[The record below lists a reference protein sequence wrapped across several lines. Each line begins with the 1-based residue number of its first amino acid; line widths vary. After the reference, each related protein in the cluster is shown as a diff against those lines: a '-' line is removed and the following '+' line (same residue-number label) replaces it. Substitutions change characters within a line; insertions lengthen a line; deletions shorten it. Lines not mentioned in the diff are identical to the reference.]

1 MFVAFV
7 AMCVTANAQ
16 KWAYESNYTEGIA
29 CVKDAN
35 GKWGHINE
43 QGKLVGQMWRNVKYF
58 QDGLAPKVVIPC
70 QYYSVDWFGEGLAAV
85 SKSVDNWLKYG
96 FIDKTGKEVIPFK
109 YRTAYSF
116 SEGLA
121 PVSEDD
127 KTFGYIDK
135 SEKVVIPFK
144 FKKAYPFEHGKARV
158 QDENGNWRKIDKT
171 GKFIE

>member
-1 MFVAFV
+1 MKKFMMFVAFA
-7 AMCVTANAQ
+7 AMCVTANAQQ

-58 QDGLAPKVVIPC
+58 R
-70 QYYSVDWFGEGLAAV
+70 EGLAAV
-85 SKSVDNWLKYG
+85 SKTVDNWLKYG

-144 FKKAYPFEHGKARV
+144 FKKAYPFENGKARV

-171 GKFIE
+171 GKFID

>member
-1 MFVAFV
+1 MKKFMMFVAFA

-58 QDGLAPKVVIPC
+58 QDGLAPVETQDEK
-70 QYYSVDWFGEGLAAV
+70 W
-85 SKSVDNWLKYG
+85 G
-96 FIDKTGKEVIPFK
+96 FV
-109 YRTAYSF
+109 
-116 SEGLA
+116 
-121 PVSEDD
+121 
-127 KTFGYIDK
+127 DK

-158 QDENGNWRKIDKT
+158 QDEHGNWRKIDKT